1 VENPEKNIV
10 TPPNIYVNERLRPM
24 FMETI
29 MESLQTYKSLLDE
42 GINLSDAVYV
52 LSQALR
58 LYIARLYNG
67 FHILHPSGYVAMRT
81 GSYAEWG
88 QRAIAYIR

>member
-29 MESLQTYKSLLDE
+29 MESLLTYKSLLDE
-42 GINLSDAVYV
+42 GINLPRPRQYS
-52 LSQALR
+52 S
-58 LYIARLYNG
+58 
-67 FHILHPSGYVAMRT
+67 
-81 GSYAEWG
+81 
-88 QRAIAYIR
+88 